1 MKHMTL
7 GTCTD
12 PPGPKHKLWVRGG
25 GGCLAAFHMIRLL
38 WFYNKYCTCIC
49 IQKNLFTT
57 HSFSQKKTTFE
68 VTLSHPLTEL
78 HVWSQFS
85 LNIYVLNCDRTHP
98 KKYPLYV
105 QKYSKCILTTWNKYL
120 DFLCVWGGAEDHQ
133 THRRD
138 ILCHYRRL

>member
-25 GGCLAAFHMIRLL
+25 GVV
-38 WFYNKYCTCIC
+38 W
-49 IQKNLFTT
+49 QLFTWYDYYDFIT
-57 HSFSQKKTTFE
+57 NIVHVYASKKIFSQHILFPKKNTFE
-68 VTLSHPLTEL
+68 VTLSHPLTEI

-85 LNIYVLNCDRTHP
+85 LNIYVLDCDRKHP
-98 KKYPLYV
+98 KKFPLYV
-105 QKYSKCILTTWNKYL
+105 QKYSKCILTTWICGS
-120 DFLCVWGGAEDHQ
+120 LCVWGGAEDHP

-138 ILCHYRRL
+138 ILCHYRHL